1 MQLRP
6 IKANVYFTYQCPK
19 CGSEISQSYDEV
31 SQIGKF
37 LCYGCHSLL
46 QFEKM
51 TKVNIIP
58 SYGLVQPVYL
68 PKKPENIVNK
78 APRPNFSVEV
88 KREAIIGGLTRLGY
102 SAKQAKVA
110 LAKVE
115 LAGGRFESDS
125 ELFKAVLRE
134 II

>member
-6 IKANVYFTYQCPK
+6 IKANVYFTYRCPK
-19 CGSEISQSYDEV
+19 CGSEISQSYEEV

-46 QFEKM
+46 KFEKM
-51 TKVNIIP
+51 SKVNVVPFYSSI
-58 SYGLVQPVYL
+58 Q

-78 APRPNFSVEV
+78 PQRLNFSAGV
-88 KREAIIGGLTRLGY
+88 KQEAIIGGLTRLGY

-110 LAKVE
+110 LVKVK

-125 ELFKAVLRE
+125 ELFKAVLEE
-134 II
+134 IV